1 MSFLSKRFVWGCLVA
16 NWEVANQRGCILIG
30 SLWFA
35 RLLNGELSLFFKLF
49 VLFLIKYSKIYSFFE
64 TSVSVR
70 AIFNVQRYEGR
81 FKGVGDGLTWAPL
94 PKPSVVSKEQSR

>member
-1 MSFLSKRFVWGCLVA
+1 MVNSRSFLNYICNINKILEENSKY
-16 NWEVANQRGCILIG
+16 E
-30 SLWFA
+30 
-35 RLLNGELSLFFKLF
+35 E
-49 VLFLIKYSKIYSFFE
+49 YYSFFQ

-94 PKPSVVSKEQSR
+94 PRPSVVSKEQSR